1 MNHGDVVVCISREG
15 PSSSSSSIGHL
26 DREVDCNRI
35 LVATREIDSRS
46 GNRIGTDRDAKNGE
60 WIETI
65 TLPYLLQRQ
74 QR

>member
-15 PSSSSSSIGHL
+15 PSSLSSIGHL

-35 LVATREIDSRS
+35 LAATREIDSRS